1 MRSLKQKFMII
12 VSIVCL
18 VLTGSV
24 SARSIVKSD
33 DAFPAPGSLYA
44 GDGAVNYGSTHVPSM
59 SLRTTDTGGTV
70 NLAGLGD
77 GTFAVDSFFDVFFEV
92 DLGGGTSNAKLT
104 GPVQIV
110 VTSPGSYDGSG
121 TFQTEIVSMSLSG
134 DAGGTPVVVRE
145 SPTLASGGQVTLT
158 RLPDGNWAVDS
169 FFDVF
174 TELSVDGGAFVE
186 ADGSVR
192 MEGTGGQVGE
202 FYVTVGGD
210 ATDWN
215 QLDQAASGGDGLV
228 SPQTGELWVSYPQ
241 GDSEQDEDTPPNVE
255 NWPTWWN
262 EWWYDD
268 PYDPDRVKIITLSFD
283 YSRTDPQITD
293 GYAIVTVNWS
303 TTDWSLNP
311 PTGTNPSQVFPPED
325 FDPTNPSIAW
335 VGRGDIDRIT
345 LDDTNP
351 SGHYTTTYQLPIPYN
366 PEWVS
371 VDVRGY
377 NFSIINGQITHECLP
392 DPTVPDITIE
402 QLDWPNVTDSAWGRV
417 KVDYNLS
424 PGIYYFNL
432 SVDSSGAD
440 DWVVQNLSIESLGGD
455 ESLMTYFDLGVA
467 DGSPVGNLNYAYSI
481 GNVELTTAPA
491 TTTAAMVSSVE
502 FRIGGEDGVN
512 LDSGPGAPPR
522 PAEKKDATAGA
533 GADPN
538 SGVIPDKDKFV
549 NQPQEPNQCAPGAIS
564 NSLKYLQARGKIPGT
579 IPTSISDVGSVI
591 GSDKTGT
598 PATWYL
604 KKATHY
610 KKHVNTRTID
620 APLTVAKIQELVKEL
635 KDGQD
640 IEIDW
645 EGHVG
650 VLGGIRI
657 KPDGTVDLDIYDD
670 NQTDDKSDPMHTSP
684 LCGPAGTDYVDR
696 MKLERFV
703 IECPKE
709 TPSVCMP
716 SFSLNTA
723 DEWLVT
729 LEGQSTHTSIKP
741 MTLPEW
747 TTYMELWQT
756 PSEYLEH
763 PEPEFL
769 YPENEFIEPQLYV
782 YEGDSDPDNP
792 DWPDDGG
799 LVMGWGNDDGLVP
812 GNDYASAYKVEYGE
826 DPDLSNCI
834 ITVAVTAP
842 VGIGQVSLGLET
854 PPLGSGNI
862 RSWYWNC
869 GTGAGFPIQS
879 GVPTTITI
887 DTSIASTAAATPTA
901 TNYVNAAGF
910 NLTNV
915 LWILVDENAT
925 WMGSPAAAPVP
936 GGPLVNMWNYWHWLM
951 VSPKTTLTKAL
962 LTKHSQG
969 PIVIDTSSGED
980 PDVPLF
986 WGWDEKSDYHV
997 GPIAADD
1004 WECTDNR
1011 PVTDFHWWGSFPG
1024 WTEPYPPCHPVAFHI
1039 GIWTDT
1045 PAVAGDPESYSHP
1058 KKLVWEHICDNYVW
1072 NFAGYDR
1079 DPRQFDKDDPTGGTT
1094 AGGTNIPGDDPTYE
1108 PNDSC
1113 FQYNQLLDGDDWF
1126 YQEPNEV
1133 TGKNIYW
1140 LSIAPIWDE
1149 DCDYEWGWKTRPKF
1163 FMDNAVSITAV
1174 TDASGTTTW
1183 PPVLGSLW
1191 SAGVPLQIPAYTGHG
1206 SHADAISWDL
1216 AFEIST
1222 NEPAYEDDPI
1232 PGDVGGPGTTEPDGT
1247 VDLNDLAIVARNWLT
1262 VATP

>member
-1 MRSLKQKFMII
+1 
-12 VSIVCL
+12 
-18 VLTGSV
+18 
-24 SARSIVKSD
+24 
-33 DAFPAPGSLYA
+33 
-44 GDGAVNYGSTHVPSM
+44 
-59 SLRTTDTGGTV
+59 
-70 NLAGLGD
+70 
-77 GTFAVDSFFDVFFEV
+77 
-92 DLGGGTSNAKLT
+92 
-104 GPVQIV
+104 
-110 VTSPGSYDGSG
+110 
-121 TFQTEIVSMSLSG
+121 
-134 DAGGTPVVVRE
+134 
-145 SPTLASGGQVTLT
+145 
-158 RLPDGNWAVDS
+158 
-169 FFDVF
+169 
-174 TELSVDGGAFVE
+174 
-186 ADGSVR
+186 
-192 MEGTGGQVGE
+192 
-202 FYVTVGGD
+202 
-210 ATDWN
+210 
-215 QLDQAASGGDGLV
+215 
-228 SPQTGELWVSYPQ
+228 
-241 GDSEQDEDTPPNVE
+241 
-255 NWPTWWN
+255 
-262 EWWYDD
+262 
-268 PYDPDRVKIITLSFD
+268 
-283 YSRTDPQITD
+283 TDPQITD

-747 TTYMELWQT
+747 TTYMVT
-756 PSEYLEH
+756 PRMNSL
-763 PEPEFL
+763 
-769 YPENEFIEPQLYV
+769 
-782 YEGDSDPDNP
+782 NP
-792 DWPDDGG
+792 SF
-799 LVMGWGNDDGLVP
+799 M
-812 GNDYASAYKVEYGE
+812 
-826 DPDLSNCI
+826 
-834 ITVAVTAP
+834 
-842 VGIGQVSLGLET
+842 
-854 PPLGSGNI
+854 
-862 RSWYWNC
+862 
-869 GTGAGFPIQS
+869 F
-879 GVPTTITI
+879 
-887 DTSIASTAAATPTA
+887 
-901 TNYVNAAGF
+901 
-910 NLTNV
+910 
-915 LWILVDENAT
+915 
-925 WMGSPAAAPVP
+925 
-936 GGPLVNMWNYWHWLM
+936 
-951 VSPKTTLTKAL
+951 TKA
-962 LTKHSQG
+962 
-969 PIVIDTSSGED
+969 IVIPTIRI
-980 PDVPLF
+980 
-986 WGWDEKSDYHV
+986 
-997 GPIAADD
+997 GP
-1004 WECTDNR
+1004 TM
-1011 PVTDFHWWGSFPG
+1011 
-1024 WTEPYPPCHPVAFHI
+1024 
-1039 GIWTDT
+1039 
-1045 PAVAGDPESYSHP
+1045 AV
-1058 KKLVWEHICDNYVW
+1058 
-1072 NFAGYDR
+1072 
-1079 DPRQFDKDDPTGGTT
+1079 
-1094 AGGTNIPGDDPTYE
+1094 
-1108 PNDSC
+1108 
-1113 FQYNQLLDGDDWF
+1113 
-1126 YQEPNEV
+1126 
-1133 TGKNIYW
+1133 
-1140 LSIAPIWDE
+1140 
-1149 DCDYEWGWKTRPKF
+1149 
-1163 FMDNAVSITAV
+1163 
-1174 TDASGTTTW
+1174 
-1183 PPVLGSLW
+1183 
-1191 SAGVPLQIPAYTGHG
+1191 
-1206 SHADAISWDL
+1206 
-1216 AFEIST
+1216 
-1222 NEPAYEDDPI
+1222 
-1232 PGDVGGPGTTEPDGT
+1232 
-1247 VDLNDLAIVARNWLT
+1247 
-1262 VATP
+1262 